1 MLMKKR
7 TILGLVVG
15 ISLALTACGSTGSSK
30 NDSAMYAESSVATTE
45 SYAGNDY
52 AYEDYE
58 YAEEEYDD
66 EGIVT
71 STADGGDVSVSEN
84 ANTSNRKLIKTVN
97 LNVETKSFDEL
108 VTGLTEE
115 INSLGGY
122 IEDMNGNYGS
132 VYSSYRS
139 SKSANITARI
149 PKEKLDGFVNKVGES
164 ANITSKSESVR
175 DVTLDYVDMES
186 HKKMLIEEQ
195 DRLMEFLEQAE
206 TIEEI
211 ISIEDRLTEIRYQ
224 VDSMESQLRTYDNK
238 VDYST
243 VTIYIQEVV
252 DYTTPIEEPKTPT
265 ERMKEGFAN
274 SVRDIGI
281 GLREF
286 GIGFVINLPY
296 IVLLLIL
303 AVIAFVIYR
312 IVNRK
317 LKAKEEKRKLE
328 KQKAREEAIAR
339 GETVPEQKVFVEKP
353 KN

>member
-1 MLMKKR
+1 
-7 TILGLVVG
+7 
-15 ISLALTACGSTGSSK
+15 
-30 NDSAMYAESSVATTE
+30 
-45 SYAGNDY
+45 
-52 AYEDYE
+52 
-58 YAEEEYDD
+58 
-66 EGIVT
+66 
-71 STADGGDVSVSEN
+71 
-84 ANTSNRKLIKTVN
+84 
-97 LNVETKSFDEL
+97 
-108 VTGLTEE
+108 
-115 INSLGGY
+115 
-122 IEDMNGNYGS
+122 
-132 VYSSYRS
+132 
-139 SKSANITARI
+139 
-149 PKEKLDGFVNKVGES
+149 
-164 ANITSKSESVR
+164 
-175 DVTLDYVDMES
+175 
-186 HKKMLIEEQ
+186 
-195 DRLMEFLEQAE
+195 MEFLDQAA

-296 IVLLLIL
+296 IVLLIVL

-339 GETVPEQKVFVEKP
+339 GESVPEQKVFVEKP

>member
-1 MLMKKR
+1 MKRDLMKK
-7 TILGLVVG
+7 IKVLGLVLG
-15 ISLALTACGSTGSSK
+15 ISFTLTACGSSGSSK
-30 NDSAMYAESSVATTE
+30 NDSEMYVNSSSSATE
-45 SYAGNDY
+45 EY

-58 YAEEEYDD
+58 YADEPYMEEEV
-66 EGIVT
+66 VT
-71 STADGGDVSVSEN
+71 STADGGEVSVSEN

-108 VTGLTEE
+108 VTNLTEE

-186 HKKMLIEEQ
+186 HKKMLLEEQ
-195 DRLMEFLEQAE
+195 DRLMEFLDQAE

-265 ERMKEGFAN
+265 ERMKEGFVN

-281 GLREF
+281 GIREF
-286 GIGFVINLPY
+286 CIGFVINLPY

-303 AVIAFVIYR
+303 ALIAFVIYR
-312 IVNRK
+312 IVSK
-317 LKAKEEKRKLE
+317 KIKAKEELVKLN

-339 GETVPEQKVFVEKP
+339 GENVQEPKVFVEKP